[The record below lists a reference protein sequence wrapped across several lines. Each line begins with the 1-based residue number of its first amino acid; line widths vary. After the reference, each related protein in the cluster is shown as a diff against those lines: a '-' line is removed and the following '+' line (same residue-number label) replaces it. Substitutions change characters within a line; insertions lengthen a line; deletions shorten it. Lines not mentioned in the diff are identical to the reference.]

1 MVIEAAR
8 EADVPVVITMA
19 GGYARY
25 VEDTVAIH
33 VATVEEA
40 LRSEKVRSEK

>member
-1 MVIEAAR
+1 VIETVR
-8 EADVPVVITMA
+8 RADLPLVMTLA
-19 GGYARY
+19 GGYARN

-40 LRSEKVRSEK
+40 ERAGRAGGAG

>member
-1 MVIEAAR
+1 MVVDTVRQAGI
-8 EADVPVVITMA
+8 PLVVTLA
-19 GGYARY
+19 GGYARR

-40 LRSEKVRSEK
+40 LAP